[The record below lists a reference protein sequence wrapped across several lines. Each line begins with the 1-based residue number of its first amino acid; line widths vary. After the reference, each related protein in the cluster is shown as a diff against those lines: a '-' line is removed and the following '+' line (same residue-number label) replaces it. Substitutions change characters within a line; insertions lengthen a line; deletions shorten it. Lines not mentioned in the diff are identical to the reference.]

1 MSVSSISDMII
12 RAQDDSD
19 TVVLPNACPGELVAF
34 EDSADVLVRCF
45 SVLTRQPHM
54 IPPEN
59 WSLVN
64 TPDPMPAV
72 EDQSLIADDRILVD
86 HVTCGII
93 GDNAMQLRF
102 DDDGALRSIR
112 LLPPGK
118 EPAQQQ
124 WEAQAKRMLEG

>member
-1 MSVSSISDMII
+1 
-12 RAQDDSD
+12 
-19 TVVLPNACPGELVAF
+19 
-34 EDSADVLVRCF
+34 
-45 SVLTRQPHM
+45 
-54 IPPEN
+54 
-59 WSLVN
+59 
-64 TPDPMPAV
+64 MPAV